1 MTTPHIS
8 AEPGDFAPLVL
19 MPGDPR
25 RARLIAQTFFTSP
38 RLVTEVRGIEGY
50 TGTVNGTEVSVLAS
64 GMGMPS
70 MSIYATELIRFYGA
84 KRIVR
89 VGTAGGMAPEV
100 QLGELV
106 IASAA
111 HTDSSMAAFRVPGVH
126 FSHAP
131 AFSLLERAVSTARE
145 QGIAHRVG
153 PIFSSDTFYSDRPE
167 QTAALAAH
175 GTLAVE
181 MEAAALYGIAAAEG
195 VEALAVCNVTDHLL
209 REEAMSSE
217 ERETRFE
224 PMVEVA
230 LGALLS

>member
-1 MTTPHIS
+1 MPTPHIS
-8 AEPGDFAPLVL
+8 AQPGDFAPLVL

-25 RARLIAQTFFTSP
+25 RARRIAQAFFDSP
-38 RLVTEVRGIEGY
+38 RLVTEVRGIEGW
-50 TGTVNGTEVSVLAS
+50 TGTVNGTEVSVMAS

-84 KRIVR
+84 QRIIR
-89 VGTAGGMAPEV
+89 VGTAGGIADEV

-106 IASAA
+106 IANAA
-111 HTDSSMAAFRVPGVH
+111 HTDSSMADFRIPGVR

-131 AFSLLERAVSTARE
+131 AFDLLEGAVTTARA
-145 QGIAHRVG
+145 QNIPHRVG
-153 PIFSSDTFYSDRPE
+153 AIFSSDTFYSDRPE
-167 QTAALAAH
+167 QTRGLAEH
-175 GTLAVE
+175 HTLAVE
-181 MEAAALYGIAAAEG
+181 MEAAALYGIAAREG
-195 VEALAVCNVTDHLL
+195 IEALAVCNVTDHLF

>member
-1 MTTPHIS
+1 MPTPHIS

-25 RARLIAQTFFTSP
+25 RARRIAQSFFTNP
-38 RLVTEVRGIEGY
+38 RLVTEVRGIEGW
-50 TGTVNGTEVSVLAS
+50 TGTINGTEVSVMAS

-70 MSIYATELIRFYGA
+70 MSIYATELVRFYGA

-89 VGTAGGMAPEV
+89 VGTAGGIADEV
-100 QLGELV
+100 QLGEVV
-106 IASAA
+106 IANAA
-111 HTDSSMAAFRVPGVH
+111 HTDSSMADFRIPGVR

-131 AFSLLERAVSTARE
+131 AYSLLSGAVQAAVG

-153 PIFSSDTFYSDRPE
+153 AIFSSDTFYSDRPE
-167 QTAALAAH
+167 QTKGLAGH
-175 GTLAVE
+175 HTLAVE
-181 MEAAALYGIAAAEG
+181 MEAAALYGIAAREG
-195 VEALAVCNVTDHLL
+195 IEALAVCNITDHLM
-209 REEAMSSE
+209 RQESMTSD

-230 LGALLS
+230 LGALFN

>member
-1 MTTPHIS
+1 MPTPHIS
-8 AEPGDFAPLVL
+8 AAPGDFAPLVL

-25 RARLIAQTFFTSP
+25 RARRIAQAFLTDP
-38 RLVTEVRGIEGY
+38 KLVTEVRGIEGY
-50 TGTVNGTEVSVLAS
+50 TGTVDGREVSVMAS

-70 MSIYATELIRFYGA
+70 MSIYATELIREYGV

-89 VGTAGGMAPEV
+89 VGTAGGLAEEV
-100 QLGELV
+100 QLGEVV

-111 HTDSSMAAFRVPGVH
+111 HTDSSMADFRIPGVR

-131 AFSLLERAVSTARE
+131 AFALLEGAVGTAR
-145 QGIAHRVG
+145 ARDFAYRVG

-167 QTAALAAH
+167 QTAGLAAY

-181 MEAAALYGIAAAEG
+181 MEAAALYGIAQHEG
-195 VEALAVCNVTDHLL
+195 IEALAVCTVSDHLL

-217 ERETRFE
+217 ERETHFKD
-224 PMVEVA
+224 MVNVG
-230 LGALLS
+230 LGALFA